1 MFRGIDDY
9 QHSWVLDLMARG
21 IAGTGHQ
28 SRARAVWPLP
38 HGLRDVAMG
47 PVQTRGHSV
56 SVELTG
62 DRAALT
68 MDGRRHDGPRDRPLR
83 VPWP

>member
-9 QHSWVLDLMARG
+9 QHSWVLYLMARG
-21 IAGTGHQ
+21 IAGLDINHE
-28 SRARAVWPLP
+28 RAQVWPLP